1 MRGWLDG
8 NQVENHA
15 TLWSNLQNCRVES
28 VAKESKTSRYILG
41 FLVVL
46 VFSIKVK
53 DQQILV
59 TGVVRMVVDSNVIVS
74 SIAEAE

>member
-1 MRGWLDG
+1 MPLYGPICKIAGLKFP
-8 NQVENHA
+8 
-15 TLWSNLQNCRVES
+15 S